1 MSDLID
7 NGFVTRSWLGVII
20 QELDYETSQA
30 LNLQT
35 RNGALITDV
44 VDDSPAMLSGIQE
57 GDVII
62 EFNGELITNPAN
74 LKNVV
79 SLTAPQN
86 NSRVK
91 IIRDG
96 AQQIVQVVLQELPK
110 NPQQY
115 SNQRKMK
122 LDRFGFELKKI
133 NHNLREKYNLSSDN
147 ALVITQI
154 DPDSEAFEKGIR
166 EGDIIKRVG
175 TEKVLTISDFERMAN
190 SSQNNGAILILVKK
204 PNGKSRFFTLNY

>member
-1 MSDLID
+1 
-7 NGFVTRSWLGVII
+7 
-20 QELDYETSQA
+20 
-30 LNLQT
+30 
-35 RNGALITDV
+35 
-44 VDDSPAMLSGIQE
+44 MLSGIQE